1 MNNSTD
7 QCLTKEFLLSSMC
20 KIAMQKFVSWLHWI
34 TLFYFMVSFKT
45 YLNFKYYLSYVL
57 CSMHKLA
64 TCRFLFLILK
74 FVFFCCWIR
83 NLYLLLRFKHHQQQI
98 LCDTQK
104 VLFCDFC
111 ATMIDLSLWTV
122 LVYVCVYVC
131 AKNTPITINVY
142 SVRADFIGF
151 FLCRCVC
158 FGIYAWSCV

>member
-1 MNNSTD
+1 
-7 QCLTKEFLLSSMC
+7 MC

-45 YLNFKYYLSYVL
+45 YLNFKYFLSYVL
-57 CSMHKLA
+57 GSMHKLA
-64 TCRFLFLILK
+64 TCRFLFSILK

-122 LVYVCVYVC
+122 LVYVCVCMCEKYTNNNKRLFSESWFHWV
-131 AKNTPITINVY
+131 
-142 SVRADFIGF
+142 
-151 FLCRCVC
+151 FLCWCVC

>member
-1 MNNSTD
+1 
-7 QCLTKEFLLSSMC
+7 MC

-34 TLFYFMVSFKT
+34 TFYYFMVSFKT

-57 CSMHKLA
+57 GSMHKLA
-64 TCRFLFLILK
+64 TCRFLFSILK
-74 FVFFCCWIR
+74 FVFFCWWIR

-122 LVYVCVYVC
+122 LVYMCVCMCEKYTNNNKRLFSESWFQWVFFVLVCVFWYIYIC
-131 AKNTPITINVY
+131 
-142 SVRADFIGF
+142 
-151 FLCRCVC
+151 LCVN
-158 FGIYAWSCV
+158 G

>member
-1 MNNSTD
+1 
-7 QCLTKEFLLSSMC
+7 MC

-57 CSMHKLA
+57 GSMHKLA
-64 TCRFLFLILK
+64 TCRFLFSILK
-74 FVFFCCWIR
+74 FVFFCWWIR

-122 LVYVCVYVC
+122 LMYVCVCVYVC

-151 FLCRCVC
+151 FCVGVCVLVYMLGAVCKWLTARWISIERC
-158 FGIYAWSCV
+158 